1 MTGDE
6 KKYRNITYIGA
17 IMYLIS
23 NFLLVPVLGG
33 VGAALSLVIAELTWS
48 LLSLL
53 AIHKR
58 FRDWL

>member
-1 MTGDE
+1 
-6 KKYRNITYIGA
+6 
-17 IMYLIS
+17 MYLIS

-58 FRDWL
+58 FRGDCL